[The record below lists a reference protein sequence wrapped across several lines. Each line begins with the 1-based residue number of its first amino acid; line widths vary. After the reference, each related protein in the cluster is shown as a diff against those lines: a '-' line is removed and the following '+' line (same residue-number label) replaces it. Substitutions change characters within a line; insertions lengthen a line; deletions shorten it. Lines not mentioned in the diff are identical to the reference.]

1 MKTKILFYF
10 FLLSFSFCLYTCDTN
25 DPPPPP
31 PVEEEIENT
40 ITVEEVWQDLDA
52 LQIKFSKSGID
63 SLSLFSYYL
72 YVNGKEEKMYTSISN
87 ETVYTDTGL
96 TEGTEYR
103 YSVKAYEGEKLKDT
117 SNVLKTKTLSTTSHE
132 IEWEVDTLGSPG
144 DQLRDVWGLDE
155 NNVWAVG
162 YVEMSGTTSG
172 IIKWD
177 GTSWQPYASTQGVK
191 YGIYGFDENNLVYVG
206 ESSNTGIIGI
216 WNGST
221 WTIYHRDYF
230 QSQGFT
236 AYPLNAVWGSSPE
249 DIWAVGREG
258 TIVHW
263 DGEKWEKVDLSLPED
278 FIFWDIDGTDK
289 NNVYAAGD
297 VRNEYFK
304 LFKYDGIDWK
314 EILTGEN
321 SVSIQSQVY
330 TPRNGIVYLMDY
342 THYKIE
348 NGVVE
353 QIYLPAQRGA
363 IYGLSG
369 SGTNNMATV
378 GVLSEVFHYDG
389 SSWIKQVDVYK
400 VDGSRWLRGVY
411 VSEGKIFCVGRD
423 NMGASILIGRIAN
436 KRKGK

>member
-1 MKTKILFYF
+1 
-10 FLLSFSFCLYTCDTN
+10 
-25 DPPPPP
+25 
-31 PVEEEIENT
+31 
-40 ITVEEVWQDLDA
+40 
-52 LQIKFSKSGID
+52 
-63 SLSLFSYYL
+63 
-72 YVNGKEEKMYTSISN
+72 
-87 ETVYTDTGL
+87 
-96 TEGTEYR
+96 
-103 YSVKAYEGEKLKDT
+103 
-117 SNVLKTKTLSTTSHE
+117 
-132 IEWEVDTLGSPG
+132 
-144 DQLRDVWGLDE
+144 LDE
-155 NNVWAVG
+155 NNVWAIGAVTLPEG
-162 YVEMSGTTSG
+162 RSGV
-172 IIKWD
+172 IKWD
-177 GTSWQPYASTQGVK
+177 GNKWSPMESFAGTKT
-191 YGIYGFDENNLVYVG
+191 GIYGFSETNIWVV
-206 ESSNTGIIGI
+206 TGGTFGKIAN
-216 WNGST
+216 WNGSS
-221 WTIYHRDYF
+221 WKEYSF
-230 QSQGFT
+230 
-236 AYPLNAVWGSSPE
+236 YPPPQDTVWGLNAIWGSSPE
-249 DIWAVGREG
+249 DIWAVGQRG
-258 TIVHW
+258 TLVHW
-263 DGEKWEKVDLSLPED
+263 DGEKWKKVDLSLPED

>member
-278 FIFWDIDGTDK
+278 FIFWDIHGTDSDD
-289 NNVYAAGD
+289 VYAAGN
-297 VRNEYFK
+297 VENEEYK
-304 LFKYDGIDWK
+304 LFHFDGNQWN
-314 EILTGEN
+314 EILSGESGGN
-321 SVSIQSQVY
+321 LQPTVY
-330 TPRNGIVYLMDY
+330 SPRRDVVYFLDLQLYRIVNGVTEEITLPNKRSAI
-342 THYKIE
+342 YKI
-348 NGVVE
+348 
-353 QIYLPAQRGA
+353 R
-363 IYGLSG
+363 G
-369 SGTNNMATV
+369 SGTNRIVTV
-378 GVLSEVFHYDG
+378 GVYTEVFYYNG
-389 SSWIKQVDVYK
+389 SSWTKQEELYQ
-400 VDGSRWLRGVY
+400 RFNNEILEGVT
-411 VSEGKIFCVGRD
+411 VIDNKIYCVGTD
-423 NMGASILIGRIAN
+423 FGEGAIAITGTI
-436 KRKGK
+436 K

>member
-263 DGEKWEKVDLSLPED
+263 DGEKWEKVISPVETN
-278 FIFWDIDGTDK
+278 ISDIWG
-289 NNVYAAGD
+289 NSPSNIYAVTSSISD
-297 VRNEYFK
+297 NSK
-304 LFKYDGIDWK
+304 ILHYDGIEWQ
-314 EILTGEN
+314 ILSENLPDDNKSFQSVWIDKNGKGFITGGDLALIEGSTVTAGPIDPSILQLRVRGSN
-321 SVSIQSQVY
+321 SGNVY
-330 TPRNGIVYLMDY
+330 SVG
-342 THYKIE
+342 
-348 NGVVE
+348 
-353 QIYLPAQRGA
+353 QRGT
-363 IYGLSG
+363 IYHYNG
-369 SGTNNMATV
+369 SDWEYISAPNETNYNP
-378 GVLSEVFHYDG
+378 Y
-389 SSWIKQVDVYK
+389 
-400 VDGSRWLRGVY
+400 WLQGVY
-411 VSEGKIFCVGRD
+411 VVNSKVFIGGFRKTAI
-423 NMGASILIGRIAN
+423 ILRGTI
-436 KRKGK
+436 K